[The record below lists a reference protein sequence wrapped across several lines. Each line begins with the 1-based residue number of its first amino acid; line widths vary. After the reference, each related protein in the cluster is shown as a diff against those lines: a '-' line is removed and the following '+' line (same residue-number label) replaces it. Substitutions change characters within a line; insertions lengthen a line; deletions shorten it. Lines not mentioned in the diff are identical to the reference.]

1 MLGPMASLDALARRL
16 WTVAEPV
23 HAVSYFAPESRAA
36 YEAAGLTGF
45 WRGYF
50 AGRAAPLGAVGAG
63 PVVATFYNFA
73 PEFVRRAV
81 PGVWDRLSP
90 ERALDARLD
99 GAVAGLRA
107 LAGPALAEPLI
118 VEAVDLVRRTFDPLD
133 APGRALFAANLEL
146 DWPDEPVAALWH
158 ASTLLREHRGDGHV
172 AALVDAELDGIE
184 AHVVRLAVA
193 GEDAEWVG
201 PFRGW
206 TQDEWSGAVARLA
219 GRGLLDEE
227 GIATEAGR
235 ALVEQVERATDRLAA
250 RPLARLGDAAASRL
264 VELLEPI
271 ARAITTSGALPFPNP
286 IGLPPPA

>member
-99 GAVAGLRA
+99 G
-107 LAGPALAEPLI
+107 
-118 VEAVDLVRRTFDPLD
+118 
-133 APGRALFAANLEL
+133 
-146 DWPDEPVAALWH
+146 
-158 ASTLLREHRGDGHV
+158 
-172 AALVDAELDGIE
+172 
-184 AHVVRLAVA
+184 
-193 GEDAEWVG
+193 
-201 PFRGW
+201 
-206 TQDEWSGAVARLA
+206 
-219 GRGLLDEE
+219 
-227 GIATEAGR
+227 
-235 ALVEQVERATDRLAA
+235 
-250 RPLARLGDAAASRL
+250 
-264 VELLEPI
+264 
-271 ARAITTSGALPFPNP
+271 
-286 IGLPPPA
+286 